1 MNTEANEVENT
12 EGNSVF
18 ASFSG
23 IIEQLADLTDPLEDP
38 ISGQIFQIEQV
49 TVTLPIELNISV
61 NDEGNVTL
69 RSSPPTQT
77 TETTIF
83 PVFHRLNLQIIATD
97 GQ

>member
-1 MNTEANEVENT
+1 MN
-12 EGNSVF
+12 NSLEDNNILAPLSETV
-18 ASFSG
+18 
-23 IIEQLADLTDPLEDP
+23 EQLADLTDPLEDP
-38 ISGQIFQIEQV
+38 VSGQTFQIEQV
-49 TVTLPIELNISV
+49 TVNLPIELNISV

-69 RSSPPTQT
+69 RSSAPTQT